1 MRILKDNSQVIK
13 GDIVFSMSSSD
24 VKCVEDGFLVV
35 VDGICQGVFEYLP
48 EEYEYLDLI
57 DYSGKIILPG
67 MSDITRC
74 NYII

>member
-48 EEYEYLDLI
+48 EEYED
-57 DYSGKIILPG
+57 
-67 MSDITRC
+67 
-74 NYII
+74 